1 MTTLNPPNQEITP
14 DAGDVVSV
22 AATPGTNLQENLRFL
37 ILRVTGLVDDT
48 LKFLQHPDPALLNT
62 ILSADDYIDNLKNT
76 IESICFS
83 CITAAIN
90 PDKKDVDRIRATQTI
105 CINLERIGDFCTNI
119 ARQQR
124 YLHDPTFPGQFAYQD
139 MFREA
144 RKSLGNILPVFRK
157 ADLGGALAICRAE
170 LELDRHFKENFDIIR
185 ERLRASREDMDDL
198 LTMLFIFRYLERIG
212 DSILNIGEALLLSM
226 IGERIKIHQFQ
237 ALQETLTKSGFN
249 GSLTE
254 VGIRPILGTR
264 SGCRISRVH
273 TGNDSDAN
281 ISRAQDSIF
290 KEGNPAKIRKER
302 ENMERWRTLFPG
314 LAPRVFSHHEDV
326 GMASML
332 EEFLP
337 GCPLDTLVLSSP
349 IEVLDTAFFVLEET
363 LFEIWTHTRKE
374 TQKRSNYLG
383 QIQSRLAAIRQVHP
397 AFFHG
402 EKKVGK
408 HLVSSLAEL
417 LDTCSQIEQ
426 GHFRVP
432 FTVFTHGDF
441 NLNNVL
447 YNHSAHRVHFIDL
460 YRSRDDDYVKDISV
474 MLVSNFRLP
483 AFDPATR
490 ERLDWAIDSLYRF
503 AAGFAVDHGDHL
515 FAARLAMALARSFFT
530 STRFELNASFA
541 KEMFLRA
548 RYLLERIAAHD
559 GKGWE
564 TFQLPTTI
572 LHF

>member
-1 MTTLNPPNQEITP
+1 MAVPPESSAVVV
-14 DAGDVVSV
+14 AGDVVPV
-22 AATPGTNLQENLRFL
+22 APSTFTTLQENLRFL
-37 ILRVTGLVDDT
+37 LLRVTGLVDDS
-48 LKFLQHPDPALLNT
+48 LKYLLHPDPALLNT

-76 IESICFS
+76 IESICYS
-83 CITAAIN
+83 SITAAVN
-90 PDKKDVDRIRATQTI
+90 PEKKEVDRIRATQTI

-119 ARQQR
+119 TRQQR
-124 YLHDPTFPGQFAYQD
+124 HLQDPTFPGQFAFQD

-144 RKSLGNILPVFRK
+144 KKSLGNILPVLRK

-170 LELDRHFKENFDIIR
+170 FELDRLYKENFDIIR
-185 ERLRASREDMDDL
+185 ERLRSSREDMDDL

-237 ALQETLTKSGFN
+237 ALQETLSKSGFE
-249 GSLTE
+249 GPLSE

-264 SGCRISRVH
+264 SGCRISRVA
-273 TGNDSDAN
+273 TSNDPSAT
-281 ISRAQDSIF
+281 IPRPQDSIF
-290 KEGNPAKIRKER
+290 KEGNPAKIRKEM
-302 ENMERWRTLFPG
+302 ENMERWRTRFPG
-314 LAPRVFSHHEDV
+314 LAPRVFSHHEE
-326 GMASML
+326 GGIASML

-363 LFEIWTHTRKE
+363 LLEIWTSTRKE

-383 QIQSRLAAIRQVHP
+383 QIQNRLTAIRQVHP

-402 EKKVGK
+402 EKKVGH
-408 HLVSSLAEL
+408 HLVSSLTEL
-417 LDTCSQIEQ
+417 LETCSRIEQ
-426 GHFRVP
+426 DHFRIP

-447 YNHSAHRVHFIDL
+447 YNHNDHRIHFIDL
-460 YRSRDDDYVKDISV
+460 YRSHEDDYVKDISV
-474 MLVSNFRLP
+474 MLVSNFRIP

-490 ERLDWAIDSLYRF
+490 ERLDWAIDSLFRF
-503 AAGFAVDHGDHL
+503 AGGFAIENGDQL
-515 FAARLAMALARSFFT
+515 FQARMAMALARSFFT
-530 STRFELNASFA
+530 STRFELNVSFA

-548 RYLLERIAAHD
+548 RYLLERIAAHE
-559 GKGWE
+559 GSGWDK
-564 TFQLPTTI
+564 FQLPTTI